1 MDVGYWVYGAHSDF
15 FTWFNTLFFYLTFQE
30 ITLKK
35 EIRDRRYY
43 GKGEDEPQPIETR
56 HESKVKS
63 TEIRK
68 DYIP

>member
-1 MDVGYWVYGAHSDF
+1 MGLTQIF